1 MAARIDVGLARNDSY
16 VFWRDEVYFKKFIR
30 ALVFRQ
36 ESAIDTRVDP
46 DSHLPQQSSAQLVNA
61 LDFGTSGAWSG
72 I

>member
-16 VFWRDEVYFKKFIR
+16 VFWRDDVYFKKFLS

-46 DSHLPQQSSAQLVNA
+46 HSHLPQQISAQLVT
-61 LDFGTSGAWSG
+61 LWTLTP
-72 I
+72 